1 MPEPSLAE
9 RIRECAFLL
18 WQLDGSLEGCSDEY
32 WRMARALMEREARPD
47 VAHHPF
53 DSDCAAAD

>member
-18 WQLDGSLEGCSDEY
+18 WQLDGSLEGCADEY
-32 WRMARALMEREARPD
+32 WRMARTLMEREAQPQD
-47 VAHHPF
+47 AQHPF
-53 DSDCAAAD
+53 DSDRAAAE